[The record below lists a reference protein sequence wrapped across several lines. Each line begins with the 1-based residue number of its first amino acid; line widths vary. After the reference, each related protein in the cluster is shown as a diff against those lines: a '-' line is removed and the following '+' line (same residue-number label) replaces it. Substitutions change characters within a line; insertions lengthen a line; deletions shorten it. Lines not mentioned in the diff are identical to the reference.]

1 MSCRANSFFVE
12 GFTEDNVKKEEPKNS
27 LKEIINTYKYHCI
40 TFIIICLIIVIVFK
54 KLRCS

>member
-12 GFTEDNVKKEEPKNS
+12 GFAEQNVKKEKHQNT
-27 LKEIINTYKYHCI
+27 LKEIMNTYKYHCI
-40 TFIIICLIIVIVFK
+40 TFIIICIIIMIVFK